1 MNYES
6 NIARGLV
13 EDILNVIYKYEESIT
28 VATAVGCL
36 EIAKIQL
43 LDEQVSEHDD
53 ED

>member
-1 MNYES
+1 MNYENS
-6 NIARGLV
+6 LAKGLV
-13 EDILNVIYKYEESIT
+13 GEILDLIYKYEDSIT

>member
-6 NIARGLV
+6 NLARGLV
-13 EDILNVIYKYEESIT
+13 EEIINVIYKYEESIT

-36 EIAKIQL
+36 EIAKFHL
-43 LDEQVSEHDD
+43 LEEQVSEHDD

>member
-6 NIARGLV
+6 SLAKGLV
-13 EDILNVIYKYEESIT
+13 DEILNLIYKYEESIT

-43 LDEQVSEHDD
+43 LDEQACSDD
-53 ED
+53 QED